1 MWVPLYI
8 EAPGTPDATW
18 KPLLQV
24 SLYMKDTTKAQP
36 LATKAAISG
45 HQRAVVRHNWAC
57 GMGRAKMKFSI
68 SLSG

>member
-18 KPLLQV
+18 KPLLKV
-24 SLYMKDTTKAQP
+24 SLYIKDTIQTQP
-36 LATKAAISG
+36 LATKVAISG
-45 HQRAVVRHNWAC
+45 HQGAVVRHNWAC
-57 GMGRAKMKFSI
+57 GMGRAKMEFSI